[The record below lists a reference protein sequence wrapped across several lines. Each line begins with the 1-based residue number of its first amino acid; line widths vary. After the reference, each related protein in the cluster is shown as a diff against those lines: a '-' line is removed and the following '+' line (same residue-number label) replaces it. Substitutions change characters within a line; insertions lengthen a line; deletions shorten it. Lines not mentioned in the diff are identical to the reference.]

1 MECDNYFEYVIWGK
15 PPDSDQDTLLMA
27 LYDNKPIT
35 DKQIAHEMQLTLERH
50 YGCTDTRIHTLDFVT
65 LPWNSGKVRKMINL

>member
-1 MECDNYFEYVIWGK
+1 MECENSFEYVIWGK

-35 DKQIAHEMQLTLERH
+35 DKQIAIEMQLTLEQH
-50 YGCTDTRIHTLDFVT
+50 YGCTDTRIQTLDFATNPFGANEV
-65 LPWNSGKVRKMINL
+65 KKMIN